1 MHSYVCKLN
10 TGGDNIFNSEFAV
23 FCDASIAVT
32 GLNAIFGVDNLLN
45 LIVEAGIVVY

>member
-23 FCDASIAVT
+23 FCDASSCY